1 MIDGTS
7 PVIDAAASKTA
18 LDIHEILKILPH
30 RYPFLLIDRVLELKR
45 KESIVAIKNVTIK
58 AGFSNSNIAAS
69 HVNKVSIKG
78 LNTSNGGTPFG
89 VAAQALGSINAPPLK
104 WNAHLSPSLLTPIGD
119 FEVNLI

>member
-1 MIDGTS
+1 LFAGVVFGIVTLPTTGDL
-7 PVIDAAASKTA
+7 VTA
-18 LDIHEILKILPH
+18 
-30 RYPFLLIDRVLELKR
+30 YT
-45 KESIVAIKNVTIK
+45 IKNVTIK